1 MRVTD
6 SRCKIEFF
14 FHLPPPKP
22 SRYVLAPVRATFLS
36 LSHYSYLFTLF
47 LFFFF
52 LSNSQFFLLLDPS
65 KTTAR
70 AIHLIFDIVKYD
82 VFDRFFLS

>member
-1 MRVTD
+1 MYLRL
-6 SRCKIEFF
+6 FA
-14 FHLPPPKP
+14 PPSYPYP
-22 SRYVLAPVRATFLS
+22 IIHIYLS
-36 LSHYSYLFTLF
+36 FF
-47 LFFFF
+47 LFFLFY